1 MPQNARK
8 RYSRFNVGSFMKK
21 RKEAREQVAASHRLI
36 KEEIHKLE
44 ANQLKLR
51 RLHCKMDEVNSHVT
65 TLEEG
70 LQETTTGQSNGTF
83 ISALSLQRRRSSPTN
98 MEDGAMPVRTKRRR
112 VQETYEAAIKINGA
126 TEENRQPALDGI
138 LEVLNTKF
146 SKKEVASTLSEAYCY
161 CGLMLTDGRDCKYCN
176 HQNRGKIVNSV
187 EQKKVTFK
195 VNSD

>member
-146 SKKEVASTLSEAYCY
+146 SKKEVASTLKKSKLSNAVTEFCKVK
-161 CGLMLTDGRDCKYCN
+161 LTV
-176 HQNRGKIVNSV
+176 IVG
-187 EQKKVTFK
+187 
-195 VNSD
+195 